1 MENTKN
7 LTAQQRAQLFASMT
21 RQHYQIIGTKEIT
34 GGAQTVEF
42 TVPKARLLQAIRV
55 HVSGKINVKGAAPV
69 ELQKMAIYKSIRQAV
84 IDLNNGFRPCVLSGE
99 QAALLS
105 MLYPRPEMWVPSADG
120 STLAKCP
127 TSLAA
132 SEGGSDNEFSFFL
145 DLPLTT
151 NERDMTG
158 IVLAQNNETLINL
171 SLDIANANAVV
182 NNAAGYSCD
191 FTNMKIKVMTCTYSI
206 PSDTRCMPDMSILVL
221 KDSRSDMFTSGMNY
235 VKLPTGMIYRKMI
248 LKFENE
254 DGTPMTAD
262 QIASNIEIVLNTA
275 DVPYQIDPV
284 MLRHWNK
291 LQTGVEMPEGVYFFS
306 FDYQGALGY
315 GGARDLLDAERI
327 TELAVRF
334 NTVSSGKLTVISE
347 KLSRL
352 SVG

>member
-1 MENTKN
+1 MATNNN
-7 LTAQQRAQLFASMT
+7 LTPQQRAQLFAAST
-21 RQHYQIIGTKEIT
+21 RQHYQMIGTKEIT

-42 TVPKARLLQAIRV
+42 TIPKARLLQAIRIYV
-55 HVSGKINVKGAAPV
+55 TGKIKVTGASNVA
-69 ELQKMAIYKSIRQAV
+69 LNKMDIYKSIRQAV

-105 MLYPRPEMWVPSADG
+105 MLYPRPEMWIPSADG

-127 TSLAA
+127 AQLSA
-132 SEGGSDNEFSFFL
+132 STTGVENDFSFFL

-171 SLDIANANAVV
+171 SLDIANAAAVI
-182 NNAAGYSCD
+182 NNKSGYTCD
-191 FTNMKIKVMTCTYSI
+191 FTSMKFKVMTVTYSI
-206 PSDTRCMPDMSILVL
+206 PSDARCMPDMSILVI
-221 KDSRSDMFTSGMNY
+221 KDSRSDVFTAGMNY
-235 VKLPTGMIYRKMI
+235 VKLPTGMIYRKML

-262 QIASNIEIVLNTA
+262 HIASNIELVLNTA
-275 DVPYQIDPV
+275 DTPYTIDPV
-284 MLRHWNK
+284 MLREWNK

-334 NTVSSGKLTVISE
+334 NATAGGKVTVISE